1 MLSIQKRTA
10 FVNDY
15 VLFRQK
21 ITFYAEKERKKGRA
35 DKKKLL
41 PSSLR
46 DATSL
51 FEGAGTA

>member
-21 ITFYAEKERKKGRA
+21 ITFYAEK
-35 DKKKLL
+35 
-41 PSSLR
+41 
-46 DATSL
+46 
-51 FEGAGTA
+51 